1 MPASPGPEPH
11 AAADA
16 IVLRERK
23 TWVSIPFL
31 LMPAVFIAALA
42 RGIAQRQVAAVVIFG
57 VLAALTIWVWVM
69 VVRQCGRLEIAG
81 DAVTYVGGR
90 GRTVTLNRQQGD
102 VLRMVRRGSPVWGA
116 TRSLT
121 IQGTAK
127 LIPLNWFKLS
137 EVRQA
142 CTARGWQ
149 LRSTRT
155 VPR

>member
-1 MPASPGPEPH
+1 MPASPGPEPR

-81 DAVTYVGGR
+81 DAITYVGGK
-90 GRTVTLNRQQGD
+90 GRTVALNRQQGD
-102 VLRMVRRGSPVWGA
+102 VLWVVRQGSPVWGA
-116 TRSLT
+116 TWSLT